1 MLKTIWLSFFFFC
14 WIFVQNS
21 GLLVHSFNL
30 SELAIF
36 WGHWRWR
43 GEAHPPP
50 LMTGGGGDLNN
61 SRNHFIM
68 RSAPRA
74 NDDLFL
80 SLPLEKLS
88 YVFMHVSNQNY
99 VLHNKISCDFGLN
112 TFLSKSISLDNLRRF
127 TSLCYLLHIH
137 AYVRNSSTC
146 THVASDFSDCEV

>member
-1 MLKTIWLSFFFFC
+1 MT
-14 WIFVQNS
+14 
-21 GLLVHSFNL
+21 G
-30 SELAIF
+30 
-36 WGHWRWR
+36 

-74 NDDLFL
+74 NDDFVPLA
-80 SLPLEKLS
+80 LPLEKLS

-112 TFLSKSISLDNLRRF
+112 TFLSKSISLDN
-127 TSLCYLLHIH
+127 
-137 AYVRNSSTC
+137 
-146 THVASDFSDCEV
+146 